1 MRVLLVE
8 DQEKTASFIR
18 KALLAEGFAVDLAA
32 DGEVGE
38 RVDGLNAG
46 ADDYLPKPFVLAE
59 LIARVRALGR
69 RTGEARALLLQ
80 MADILFMYGAP
91 TLAVLLV
98 GGWLLMRRTLAPV
111 AAITQAAERVH
122 SGNLRERL
130 PCSGNGDELD
140 RLTGVLNAMLARL
153 DDSFSR
159 IRDFTLHAS
168 HELKT
173 PLTVMRGEVENL
185 LAGSPCTPVQIESLT
200 SHLDEIQRLAQ
211 IVDNLA
217 LLAKAD
223 AGLVPLAQ
231 KDVPIHEL
239 VREAFE
245 DARVL
250 GARLGLKIELRGC
263 EETLVRGDRHRLRQ
277 VLLNLVDNAVKYNE
291 PSGNIILSLQ
301 RDGQQARITITNTGP
316 GIPPEQLP
324 RVFDR
329 FYRGDAAR
337 RTRADGCGLGL
348 SIVQWIVNAHGGR
361 IAMVS
366 DGGHPTSVMIHL
378 PMVIPVSEPSTV

>member
-1 MRVLLVE
+1 MTIRTRLTLWYSGMLLV
-8 DQEKTASFIR
+8 S
-18 KALLAEGFAVDLAA
+18 
-32 DGEVGE
+32 
-38 RVDGLNAG
+38 
-46 ADDYLPKPFVLAE
+46 
-59 LIARVRALGR
+59 
-69 RTGEARALLLQ
+69 LLLMSGVLYYELVYERQGVPPEQRERAPKQ

-91 TLAVLLV
+91 TLALLLV

-111 AAITQAAERVH
+111 VAITHAAERVH

-130 PCSGNGDELD
+130 PRSRNGDELD
-140 RLTGVLNAMLARL
+140 RLTGVLNAMLTRL

-173 PLTVMRGEVENL
+173 PLTVMRCEVESL
-185 LAGSPCTPVQIESLT
+185 LGGNPCTPAQRESLT
-200 SHLDEIQRLAQ
+200 GHLDEIQRLAQ

-231 KDVPIHEL
+231 EDVPLHEL
-239 VREAFE
+239 VREARD

-250 GARLGLKIELRGC
+250 GAGRALTVELHEC
-263 EETLVRGDRHRLRQ
+263 EEILARGDRHRLRQ

-291 PSGNIILSLQ
+291 QNGSVTLRLR
-301 RDGQQARITITNTGP
+301 RDGPQAHITIANTGP

-329 FYRGDAAR
+329 FYRGDAACH
-337 RTRADGCGLGL
+337 TRADGCGLGL
-348 SIVQWIVNAHGGR
+348 SIAQWIVNAHGGT

-366 DGGHPTSVMIHL
+366 GVGCRTTVAIHL
-378 PMVIPVSEPSTV
+378 PAQQTQRRQVEDTTDLRK

>member
-1 MRVLLVE
+1 MTIRTRLTLWYSGMLLV
-8 DQEKTASFIR
+8 S
-18 KALLAEGFAVDLAA
+18 
-32 DGEVGE
+32 
-38 RVDGLNAG
+38 
-46 ADDYLPKPFVLAE
+46 
-59 LIARVRALGR
+59 
-69 RTGEARALLLQ
+69 LLLMSGVLYYELVYEHRQEVPPEQRERAPKQ

-91 TLAVLLV
+91 TLALLLV

-111 AAITQAAERVH
+111 AAITEAAERVH

-130 PCSGNGDELD
+130 PRSGNADELD

-185 LAGSPCTPVQIESLT
+185 LDGSPCTPVQRESLT
-200 SHLDEIQRLAQ
+200 GHLDEIQRLAQ

-223 AGLVPLAQ
+223 AGLVLLAQ
-231 KDVPIHEL
+231 EDVPLHEL
-239 VREAFE
+239 VREAFD
-245 DARVL
+245 DACVL
-250 GARLGLKIELRGC
+250 GTRLGLKVELREC
-263 EETLVRGDRHRLRQ
+263 ENNLVCGDRHRLRQ

-291 PSGNIILSLQ
+291 PNGCVTLSLR
-301 RDGQQARITITNTGP
+301 RDGQQAHITVTNTGS

-348 SIVQWIVNAHGGR
+348 SIAQWIVKVHGGTLQLASDLNR
-361 IAMVS
+361 LTTVTVS
-366 DGGHPTSVMIHL
+366 L
-378 PMVIPVSEPSTV
+378 PNWRANSHSLVKVDTQTV

>member
-1 MRVLLVE
+1 MTIRTRLTLWYSGMLLV
-8 DQEKTASFIR
+8 S
-18 KALLAEGFAVDLAA
+18 
-32 DGEVGE
+32 
-38 RVDGLNAG
+38 
-46 ADDYLPKPFVLAE
+46 
-59 LIARVRALGR
+59 
-69 RTGEARALLLQ
+69 LLLMSGVLYYELVYERRQEVPPEQRERAPKQ
-80 MADILFMYGAP
+80 MADILFMYGTP
-91 TLAVLLV
+91 TVALLLV
-98 GGWLLMRRTLAPV
+98 GGRLLMRRTLAPV
-111 AAITQAAERVH
+111 AAITEAAERVH

-130 PCSGNGDELD
+130 PSSGNDDELD
-140 RLTGVLNAMLARL
+140 RLTGVLNVMLARL

-173 PLTVMRGEVENL
+173 PLTVMRSEVENL
-185 LAGSPCTPVQIESLT
+185 LDGSPCTPVQRASL
-200 SHLDEIQRLAQ
+200 SGHLDEIQRLAQ

-231 KDVPIHEL
+231 EDVPLHEL
-239 VREAFE
+239 VREAFD

-250 GARLGLKIELRGC
+250 GTRLGLKVALRAC
-263 EETLVRGDRHRLRQ
+263 EETVVCGDRHRLRQ

-291 PSGNIILSLQ
+291 PNGRVTLSLC
-301 RDGQQARITITNTGP
+301 RDGEEAHIALTNTGP

-348 SIVQWIVNAHGGR
+348 SIAQWIVTAHGGA
-361 IAMVS
+361 IS
-366 DGGHPTSVMIHL
+366 ITSEMGRHTTVTVRL
-378 PMVIPVSEPSTV
+378 PGVNPAGMLAARMANATVAEVTCSP

>member
-1 MRVLLVE
+1 MTIRTRLTLWYSGMLLV
-8 DQEKTASFIR
+8 S
-18 KALLAEGFAVDLAA
+18 
-32 DGEVGE
+32 
-38 RVDGLNAG
+38 
-46 ADDYLPKPFVLAE
+46 
-59 LIARVRALGR
+59 
-69 RTGEARALLLQ
+69 LLLMSGVLYYELVYERQ
-80 MADILFMYGAP
+80 DVPPEQRERAPRRIADILFMYGAP
-91 TLAVLLV
+91 TLALLLV

-130 PCSGNGDELD
+130 PRSGNGDELD

-185 LAGSPCTPVQIESLT
+185 LDGSPCTPAQRESLAG
-200 SHLDEIQRLAQ
+200 HLDEIQRLAQ

-231 KDVPIHEL
+231 EAVPLHEL
-239 VREAFE
+239 VREAFD

-250 GARLGLKIELRGC
+250 GARLGLKVELREC
-263 EETLVRGDRHRLRQ
+263 EETLVCGERHRLRQ
-277 VLLNLVDNAVKYNE
+277 LLLNLVDNAVKYNE
-291 PSGNIILSLQ
+291 PNGSVNLEL
-301 RDGQQARITITNTGP
+301 RRHGQQAQITVTNTGP

-329 FYRGDAAR
+329 FYRGDDAR
-337 RTRADGCGLGL
+337 RIRADGCGLGL
-348 SIVQWIVNAHGGR
+348 SIAQWIVNAHRGN
-361 IAMVS
+361 IQL
-366 DGGHPTSVMIHL
+366 TSEL
-378 PMVIPVSEPSTV
+378 GKLSTVTVRLPLSRADSVRE

>member
-1 MRVLLVE
+1 MTIRTRLTLWYSGMLLV
-8 DQEKTASFIR
+8 S
-18 KALLAEGFAVDLAA
+18 
-32 DGEVGE
+32 
-38 RVDGLNAG
+38 
-46 ADDYLPKPFVLAE
+46 
-59 LIARVRALGR
+59 
-69 RTGEARALLLQ
+69 LLLMTGVLYYELVYERRQAVPPEQREHAPKQ
-80 MADILFMYGAP
+80 MADILFMYGVP
-91 TLAVLLV
+91 TLALLLV

-111 AAITQAAERVH
+111 VAITQAAERVH

-130 PCSGNGDELD
+130 PRSGNGDELD
-140 RLTGVLNAMLARL
+140 RLAGVLNAMLTRL

-185 LAGSPCTPVQIESLT
+185 LDGSPCTPAQRESLT
-200 SHLDEIQRLAQ
+200 GHLDEIQRLAQ

-231 KDVPIHEL
+231 ENLPLHEL
-239 VREAFE
+239 VCEAFD

-250 GARLGLKIELRGC
+250 GTRLSLKVELPQC
-263 EETLVRGDRHRLRQ
+263 ERILICGDRHRLRQ

-291 PSGNIILSLQ
+291 PNGCVTLSLRRQ
-301 RDGQQARITITNTGP
+301 GQQAHITVTNTGP
-316 GIPPEQLP
+316 SIPPEQLP

-329 FYRGDAAR
+329 FYRGEAAR

-348 SIVQWIVNAHGGR
+348 SIAQWIVNAHGGILS
-361 IAMVS
+361 IA
-366 DGGHPTSVMIHL
+366 
-378 PMVIPVSEPSTV
+378 SEPGSRTTVTVQLPATHIAPVLSAP